1 MRRTVLF
8 LLLTVVMLPV
18 IGQDF
23 IGQEVTFSRN
33 CRPRLDRIDL
43 FRHTQRR
50 VSATNITE
58 GDTIGNPLIGERH
71 QLVVL
76 AAFADKG
83 FRGDSLQ
90 TIRHWN
96 NTLNTKNL
104 SDNQLYGSLH
114 DYFYDQS
121 YGQLDLSFDLFYAQ
135 VDSMKKY
142 RSTQYDDEN
151 SKYLVQDIVEIIKD
165 SINDWGQYD
174 WDNDGKV
181 DQLLIL
187 YAGKGMNDGGG
198 NMSIWPHQWWMSEHD
213 SCESIPVTTGFKTY
227 LIDAYCAVQEL
238 SGKGDYGTF
247 GTLCHEYSHC
257 FGLPD
262 LYDGSMSYLGSWD
275 LMDEGN
281 FNGSGFH
288 PCGYSAFERTYL
300 GWLNPVEL
308 NNDTVVDGMKALSD
322 ASVSYLIRNDG
333 WADEYYLVE
342 NRQMKGWDE
351 SLPGSGIVVC
361 HVDYDDYIFHNGSVN
376 NKNRQLYTIIPA
388 NGLTYTSKAN
398 MKYWAYPYAD
408 NDSLTN
414 TSAPAAE
421 LNKSN
426 RDGSLLMSKPLTEM
440 TVVNGLAS
448 FRFANL
454 LKDYTLVPPIRLE
467 GKGEWFTIDGRLL
480 PGKPVVHG
488 LYIHEGRVVL
498 VK

>member
-1 MRRTVLF
+1 
-8 LLLTVVMLPV
+8 
-18 IGQDF
+18 
-23 IGQEVTFSRN
+23 
-33 CRPRLDRIDL
+33 
-43 FRHTQRR
+43 
-50 VSATNITE
+50 
-58 GDTIGNPLIGERH
+58 
-71 QLVVL
+71 
-76 AAFADKG
+76 
-83 FRGDSLQ
+83 
-90 TIRHWN
+90 
-96 NTLNTKNL
+96 
-104 SDNQLYGSLH
+104 
-114 DYFYDQS
+114 
-121 YGQLDLSFDLFYAQ
+121 
-135 VDSMKKY
+135 
-142 RSTQYDDEN
+142 
-151 SKYLVQDIVEIIKD
+151 
-165 SINDWGQYD
+165 
-174 WDNDGKV
+174 
-181 DQLLIL
+181 
-187 YAGKGMNDGGG
+187 
-198 NMSIWPHQWWMSEHD
+198 
-213 SCESIPVTTGFKTY
+213 
-227 LIDAYCAVQEL
+227 
-238 SGKGDYGTF
+238 
-247 GTLCHEYSHC
+247 
-257 FGLPD
+257 
-262 LYDGSMSYLGSWD
+262 MSYLGSWD

-281 FNGSGFH
+281 YNGSGFH

-448 FRFANL
+448 FRFVNL
-454 LKDYTLVPPIRLE
+454 LKDYTLVPAISSD
-467 GKGEWFTIDGRLL
+467 GNGEWFTIDGCLL